1 MPADRTLFWMRF
13 GVAFLW
19 LATALAVIHPYYR
32 EVGAEYLAR
41 IGLPWWV
48 MLPTCALEF
57 ALGVRILA
65 APVGGLLTA
74 FQFVMVATFT
84 IILAVAEPGL
94 LVHPFG
100 MLSKNLP
107 FLGLLA
113 TVCLVEREGWTPRA
127 KWVLR
132 GGMAVVWFTEGLIPK
147 VLFQQP
153 MELAVVANSGLV
165 PFDPGLFL
173 GGLGLLQVASG
184 IAALTLSGRLL
195 GFVLLCQAGAVI
207 LLPAL
212 VSAQDMLLW
221 VHPFGPMTKN
231 VPIFVGTVV
240 AYLRCSR

>member
-1 MPADRTLFWMRF
+1 MKEDRTLFWMRF

-19 LATALAVIHPYYR
+19 LATALSVVHPYYR
-32 EVGAEYLAR
+32 EVGAGYLAR

-48 MLPTCALEF
+48 MLPTCALEL
-57 ALGVRILA
+57 ALGVRVLV

-74 FQFVMVATFT
+74 LQLAMVAAFT
-84 IILAVAEPGL
+84 VILAVAEPML

-107 FLGLLA
+107 FLGLLG
-113 TVCLVEREGWTPRA
+113 TVWLVEREGWTPRA
-127 KWVLR
+127 TWVLR
-132 GGMAVVWFTEGLIPK
+132 CGMAVVWFTEGLLPK

-173 GGLGLLQVASG
+173 SGLGVLQVASG
-184 IAALTLSGRLL
+184 IAALTLSGRAL

-207 LLPAL
+207 LLPTL
-212 VSAQDMLLW
+212 VSAQDPRLW